1 MQPPADTVQ
10 KIGRYDIVRKIATGG
25 MAELFLGKFKGPGGF
40 EKRCA
45 LKRILPQFAAD
56 QTFQRMFQNEARVSA
71 MFDHPNVVQVF
82 ELGKDEQ
89 GQFFIAMELVNGMNL
104 RQLVQLA
111 QQTGQRIPPEL
122 AAFMMAQALDGLA
135 YAHGF
140 RDPETGEALNLVHRD
155 ISPQNILVSYE
166 GAVKLVDFGI
176 VKGSSI
182 SGETQAGML
191 KGKVAYM
198 SPEQASGE
206 PLDGRSDLFSIG
218 VCFFELITGQRPFQ
232 GTNDIMTLKA
242 ILDDPPIPVT
252 HFLPDVA
259 EGIEHTIYRALEK
272 FPDHRY
278 GSARD
283 FHLELQHVLRDC
295 PTPLGRHVVAD
306 YIRAL
311 TEGATVSF
319 DASRLHIPRGL
330 HGGTPAGFATGT
342 GRSISSSGSHPGL
355 PAQSPGVHSS
365 HPGYAPNT
373 PQPWTQPPAAG
384 PIATSAALDYSSP
397 PASTSS
403 PEQRTPLPLDES
415 IGGTSEMLRQAGLP
429 APKRAGN
436 LWLLFALSTLLGAAA
451 VGFFLHQQ
459 QQQDVVL
466 VEPASQ
472 SSGRVVDLKDDGPED
487 LTPPP
492 VLGTPPASPLTAD
505 KAPKA
510 AAPEL
515 KAAPKVKSKPPST
528 RRSRSRRARTRR
540 TKAAPTVAAKGELS
554 VTSIPSGLTVLHG
567 NKRLGR
573 TPLKTKLPPG
583 EYALTLSSSSRGIRR
598 NLKVTVSKDGI
609 TSEKVQFSRG
619 TLKVVSRPWAEV
631 FVNGTAKGKT
641 PLTVPLFEGR
651 QTIKLVTED
660 GQERVQVEQIEAD
673 KETLVRVKF

>member
-252 HFLPDVA
+252 RFLPEVA

-272 FPDHRY
+272 FPVHRY

-342 GRSISSSGSHPGL
+342 GRSVSGSGSHPGL

-365 HPGYAPNT
+365 HPGYAANT

-384 PIATSAALDYSSP
+384 PIATSAAVDYSSP
-397 PASTSS
+397 PVSTSS

-429 APKRAGN
+429 APKRGGN

-459 QQQDVVL
+459 QQQGVVL

-472 SSGRVVDLKDDGPED
+472 NSGRVVDLQDEPGGTEA
-487 LTPPP
+487 PPP
-492 VLGTPPASPLTAD
+492 AEPAPPALPTN
-505 KAPKA
+505 PEKA
-510 AAPEL
+510 AITKVP
-515 KAAPKVKSKPPST
+515 AAESAKRKPPAARST
-528 RRSRSRRARTRR
+528 RRRSKTRARRA
-540 TKAAPTVAAKGELS
+540 KAPPVAAAKGELS

-567 NKRLGR
+567 SKRLGR

-583 EYALTLSSSSRGIRR
+583 DYALTLRSATRGIRR
-598 NLKVTVSKDGI
+598 DLKVTVTKDGI

-641 PLTVPLFEGR
+641 PLTVTLFEGR